1 MREEGKK
8 MCGWTWLILFDSFE
22 VGWLGLIFLLHVSIS
37 IFETLWFMLKI
48 LPWLVGIFLVV
59 TVINSFGVQKKAK

>member
-1 MREEGKK
+1 
-8 MCGWTWLILFDSFE
+8 MCGWMWLILFNSFE

-37 IFETLWFMLKI
+37 IFETLWFILKI
-48 LPWLVGIFLVV
+48 LPWFVGIFLVV